1 MLYILQYILKCR
13 LKSSFA
19 KYLDLHVPSVSCD
32 GACRLSHWHE
42 DCWVHDKTGRA
53 QAHGAAF
60 WFSFDG
66 DTLTNQGLI
75 LVSRRRSS

>member
-19 KYLDLHVPSVSCD
+19 KYLDVHVHSVSCD
-32 GACRLSHWHE
+32 GVCRLSHWQE
-42 DCWVHDKTGRA
+42 DCRVHDQTGWA
-53 QAHGAAF
+53 QGHGAAF
-60 WFSFDG
+60 WFSSDG

-75 LVSRRRSS
+75 LVSRRRGS